1 MWRSLIHLDL
11 SFVQG
16 DKNGTI
22 CILLHND
29 SQLSQYHLLKM
40 LSFFPLDSVR
50 SFVKDQV
57 TIGVW
62 ARFWVF
68 NSIPLIYLSVSV
80 PISYS
85 FYHYCSVIQHDV
97 RDGDFPRSFFIVEN
111 SFQYPRFLLFQMN
124 LHIILSKS
132 INNYIEIL
140 MEIALILLI
149 AFGKMAIFTI
159 LILPIL

>member
-1 MWRSLIHLDL
+1 MC
-11 SFVQG
+11 Q
-16 DKNGTI
+16 
-22 CILLHND
+22 
-29 SQLSQYHLLKM
+29 QHLLKM
-40 LSFFPLDSVR
+40 LSFFHWMVLAPLSKIKWP
-50 SFVKDQV
+50 SGVKDQV
-57 TIGVW
+57 IGVW
-62 ARFWVF
+62 VHFWVF